1 MAATLAYKL
10 AVRDNLFKRL
20 SPVSVEAVSTMA
32 NDANS
37 FIDYC
42 ADYFPADRN
51 NAEICA
57 IGILAKVDSQ
67 KHPDRYRAF
76 DMNSA
81 FDARRCARRI
91 QRGED
96 IIAIAQLEA
105 EIIEALK

>member
-1 MAATLAYKL
+1 MAAKLAYKL
-10 AVRDNLFKRL
+10 AVRDNLFNRL
-20 SPVSVEAVSTMA
+20 RSVSVEAVSTMV

-42 ADYFPADRN
+42 ADYFQEDRN

-57 IGILAKVDSQ
+57 IAILAKVDSQ
-67 KHPDRYRAF
+67 KHPERYRAF

-91 QRGED
+91 QQSED
-96 IIAIAQLEA
+96 IIAIEQLEA
-105 EIIEALK
+105 EIIEGLK